1 MQAVL
6 ILRRTTQV
14 KPQEHMSKHDDK
26 AKVGSVPAAYKK
38 CQAADAEA
46 AAVQP
51 MMLELEALLPDP
63 NTHSDMF

>member
-6 ILRRTTQV
+6 ILRRTAQV

-26 AKVGSVPAAYKK
+26 AKVVSVPAAYK